1 MFKCELDKDIN
12 KCPYYTED
20 GYCNNE
26 EKCSFQKEEI
36 IETKNLYV
44 RKERW
49 YEQYY
54 RKKE

>member
-12 KCPYYTED
+12 KCPYYKEGICT
-20 GYCNNE
+20 NE
-26 EKCSFQKEEI
+26 SRCSFQKKGVV
-36 IETKNLYV
+36 ETKNTHV

-54 RKKE
+54 RKNR